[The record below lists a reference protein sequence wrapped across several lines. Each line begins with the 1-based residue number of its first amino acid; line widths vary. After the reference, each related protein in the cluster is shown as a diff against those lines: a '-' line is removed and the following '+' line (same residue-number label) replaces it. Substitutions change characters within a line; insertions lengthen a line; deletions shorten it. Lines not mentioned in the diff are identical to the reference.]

1 LSDVTAIGH
10 GRVNLI
16 GEHTDYNLGLAL
28 PLTLPLRTVVTASLR
43 PDWRIVVT
51 SDAFH
56 GDGPRAFEAG
66 EWGREGLWTD
76 YVRAASSLLAREGI
90 FEHGATLAITS
101 DIPPG
106 AGLASSAAL
115 SVALVRALSAL
126 GGVTLEPRQAAIFAR
141 RIETDF
147 VGAPVGLM
155 DQLAAVGQP
164 GRAQLIDFQ
173 DESVQSVEVP
183 AALGIE
189 IIDSGLRHE
198 HRSGGYAERRAECAR
213 ACEQFGIRSLRDLE
227 SAPPKAGVLSDVLMR
242 RVRHVL
248 GENQRVRDAV
258 TALEQA
264 DFARFGALLSE
275 SHASLRDDFDVSLPA
290 IDAIVDKAI
299 QTPGVFGARL
309 TGGGFGGCVIVAK
322 DAGHLRLPHSARS
335 AASSDTPAARREGR

>member
-1 LSDVTAIGH
+1 MSDITATGH

-28 PLTLPLRTVVTASLR
+28 PLTLPLRTVVNASLR

-56 GDGPRAFEAG
+56 GEGPRAFEAG

-90 FEHGATLAITS
+90 FEHGATLTITS

-115 SVALVRALSAL
+115 CVALVRALSAL
-126 GGVTLEPRQAAIFAR
+126 GGVTLEPRHAATLAR
-141 RIETDF
+141 TIETDF

-155 DQLAAVGQP
+155 DQLAAVGVP

-173 DESVQSVEVP
+173 DESVRPVEVP
-183 AALGIE
+183 AALAIE

-213 ACEQFGIRSLRDLE
+213 ACALLGIASLRDIDDAASRVEALPDPL
-227 SAPPKAGVLSDVLMR
+227 AR
-242 RVRHVL
+242 RVRHVIS
-248 GENQRVRDAV
+248 ENQRVRDAV
-258 TALEQA
+258 AALEQA
-264 DFARFGALLSE
+264 DFARFGALVTA
-275 SHASLRDDFDVSLPA
+275 SHASLRDDFEVSLPA
-290 IDAIVDKAI
+290 IDAIVEKAVH
-299 QTPGVFGARL
+299 TPGVFGARM
-309 TGGGFGGCVIVAK
+309 TGGGFGGCVVVAK
-322 DAGHLRLPHSARS
+322 QTGVETR
-335 AASSDTPAARREGR
+335 

>member
-1 LSDVTAIGH
+1 M
-10 GRVNLI
+10 NLI

-28 PLTLPLRTVVTASLR
+28 PLTLPLRTVVRASLR

-56 GDGPRAFEAG
+56 GEGPRAFEAG

-76 YVRAASSLLAREGI
+76 YVRAASALLAREGI
-90 FEHGATLAITS
+90 FEHGATLTITS

-115 SVALVRALSAL
+115 SVALVRALAAL
-126 GGVTLEPRQAAIFAR
+126 GGVGMEPARVAVLAR

-155 DQLAAVGQP
+155 DQLAAVGTP
-164 GRAQLIDFQ
+164 GCAQLIDFRN
-173 DESVQSVEVP
+173 ESIVPVAVP

-213 ACEQFGIRSLRDLE
+213 ACELLGVTSLRELE
-227 SAPPKAGVLSDVLMR
+227 AGPARAAGLPEPLAR

-248 GENQRVRDAV
+248 TENQRVRDAV
-258 TALEQA
+258 SALEQA
-264 DFARFGALLSE
+264 DFARFGALLTA
-275 SHASLRDDFDVSLPA
+275 SHASLRDDLEVSLSA
-290 IDAIVDKAI
+290 IDAIVDRAI
-299 QTPGVFGARL
+299 HSPGVFGARL
-309 TGGGFGGCVIVAK
+309 TGGGFGGSVVVAK
-322 DAGHLRLPHSARS
+322 QVSTGQRGYVR
-335 AASSDTPAARREGR
+335 

>member
-1 LSDVTAIGH
+1 MSDVSAAGH

-28 PLTLPLRTVVTASLR
+28 PLTLPLRTIVSASLR
-43 PDWRIVVT
+43 SDWRIVVS

-56 GDGPRAFEAG
+56 GEAPRAFDAG

-76 YVRAASSLLAREGI
+76 YVRAASALLAREGV

-115 SVALVRALSAL
+115 CVALVRALARL
-126 GGVTLEPRQAAIFAR
+126 GGTELEPRDAAALAR
-141 RIETDF
+141 AIETDF

-155 DQLAAVGQP
+155 DQLAAVGEP
-164 GRAQLIDFQ
+164 GRAQLIDFL
-173 DESVQSVEVP
+173 DESVRSVAVP
-183 AALGIE
+183 AALAIE

-198 HRSGGYAERRAECAR
+198 HRSGGYAERRDECAR
-213 ACEQFGIRSLRDLE
+213 ACAALGISSLREIDN
-227 SAPPKAGVLSDVLMR
+227 APGRIAELPEPLTR
-242 RVRHVL
+242 RARHVL
-248 GENQRVRDAV
+248 TENQRVRDAV

-264 DFARFGALLSE
+264 DFARFGALLTA

-290 IDAIVDKAI
+290 IDAIVDRAI
-299 QTPGVFGARL
+299 HSPGVFGARL
-309 TGGGFGGCVIVAK
+309 TGGGFGGCVVVAK
-322 DAGHLRLPHSARS
+322 N
-335 AASSDTPAARREGR
+335 E